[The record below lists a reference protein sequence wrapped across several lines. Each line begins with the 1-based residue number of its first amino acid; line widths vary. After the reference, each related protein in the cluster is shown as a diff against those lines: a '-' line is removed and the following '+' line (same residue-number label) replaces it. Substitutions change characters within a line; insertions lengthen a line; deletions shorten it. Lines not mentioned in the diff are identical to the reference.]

1 MRALLDRYRQ
11 SIALH
16 LLLVIFGFYFLVA
29 VLVTVIQLYK
39 EYENTKKEFYE
50 EIQTLPA
57 TFGKGISDSVWTYN
71 QELLQSILQGMYNL
85 PIVVG
90 VKIESLDHKMD
101 MQIGA
106 VLNEQ
111 NQVDYYDSKGQPSE
125 QKLFGLGA
133 KSLFNHEFPIHYQ
146 GPAFKDDI
154 PLGKVTLYSNDRL
167 VFERVKYGFFL
178 ILINSLIKTFALWF
192 IIYFFIKKYLG
203 RPLEEFTHKIRQQN
217 TQSPQPI
224 DLAIHWTDK
233 NELLILKDSY
243 NQMIQRLNEHQHE
256 LLELNQALDEKVK
269 ARTHDLELAK
279 ESAEKLAYSDPL
291 TQLNNRRAFFD
302 YGQRLLNLAFRQQ
315 NPLSLI
321 MLDIDNFKKLNDTY
335 GHALGDQALKA
346 FADTLKNNLR
356 ATDIIGRLGG
366 EEFAVLLP
374 NTGEADAINIAQ
386 TLRQKISQIELKHE
400 LSSIQFTAS
409 LGVVESKPEGST
421 IDSLLAQADKALYV
435 SKDQG
440 RNQVTPYSEISAS
453 TAMNEIG

>member
-1 MRALLDRYRQ
+1 MRALFNRYHQ

-29 VLVTVIQLYK
+29 VLVTVVQLYK
-39 EYENTKKEFYE
+39 EYENTKTEFYE

-71 QELLQSILQGMYNL
+71 QELLESILQGMYNL

-90 VKIESLDHKMD
+90 VKIQSSDQKMD
-101 MQIGA
+101 LQIGA
-106 VLNEQ
+106 VLDEQ
-111 NQVDYYDSKGQPSE
+111 NQVKYYDSKGQPTE
-125 QKLFGLGA
+125 QKLFGLGS
-133 KSLFNHEFPIHYQ
+133 KSLFSHEFPIHYQ
-146 GPAFKDDI
+146 GPAFNNDI
-154 PLGKVTLYSNDRL
+154 YLGKVIIYSNDQL

-224 DLAIHWTDK
+224 DLSVHWTDK

-243 NQMIQRLNEHQHE
+243 NQMIQRLKDHQHE

-279 ESAEKLAYSDPL
+279 ESAERLAYSDPL

-302 YGQRLLNLAFRQQ
+302 YGQRLLSLTLRQQ
-315 NPLSLI
+315 NSLSLI
-321 MLDIDNFKKLNDTY
+321 MLDIDKFKKLNDTF

-346 FADTLKNNLR
+346 LADTLKENLR
-356 ATDIIGRLGG
+356 STDIIGRLGG

-374 NTGEADAINIAQ
+374 NTGEVDAIKIAQ
-386 TLRQKISQIELKHE
+386 NLREKISQIELKQGQ
-400 LSSIQFTAS
+400 SSIKFTAS
-409 LGVVESKPEGST
+409 LGVVERTRADSN
-421 IDSLLAQADKALYV
+421 IDSLLAQADKALYA
-435 SKDQG
+435 SKNQG
-440 RNQVTPYSEISAS
+440 RNRVTSYSEIATSP
-453 TAMNEIG
+453 TQ